1 MIWKYRA
8 VNNPVAKKKWLMY
21 SMYLVIFAIATVA
34 YRISTGLSPGKGIIV
49 LVFFFLVVF
58 LFTVQMLGKERFYY
72 MNGEIYY
79 RPFKTKLDDV
89 ESFEVDEEN
98 KLIRLKLR
106 KPSIFA
112 VRTLYFD
119 EADEMRE
126 AKVFLEKTIRQS

>member
-8 VNNPVAKKKWLMY
+8 VNNPVAKRKWLMY
-21 SMYLVIFAIATVA
+21 SLCLIIFAIATVA
-34 YRISTGLSPGKGIIV
+34 YRTSTGLSPGRGIIV

-72 MNGEIYY
+72 MNEEIHYK
-79 RPFKTKLDDV
+79 PFKTKFDNI

-98 KLIRLKLR
+98 KLIRLKLK

-112 VRTLYFD
+112 VKTLYFD
-119 EADEMRE
+119 DVDEMKE
-126 AKVFLEKTIRQS
+126 AVVFLEKAIR